1 VLVRNHVHVYTMRL
15 VVFVITQSTD

>member
-15 VVFVITQSTD
+15 VVFVITHSTD